1 MGRLCQKWQPCS
13 KREPTGKDGSQ
24 PRQLGIAL
32 KIKNEICVGMVKT
45 NIFILS
51 CSPTRKLHSD
61 PISHSSDNQPCP
73 AGQCGGHQPGSYKS
87 IPCHCLSDSR
97 PAKPAAPEETLTR
110 ATQMPGSSLVPLVY
124 FSKSKQDLS
133 LCFKATP
140 TLFWI
145 SWVHLT
151 QNQKLDYLVT
161 SLTQ

>member
-1 MGRLCQKWQPCS
+1 M
-13 KREPTGKDGSQ
+13 
-24 PRQLGIAL
+24 A
-32 KIKNEICVGMVKT
+32 KT

-51 CSPTRKLHSD
+51 WSPIRKLHSD
-61 PISHSSDNQPCP
+61 PVSHSGDNQPCP

-87 IPCHCLSDSR
+87 TPCHYLSDSR

-110 ATQMPGSSLVPLVY
+110 ATRMPGSSLAPPVY
-124 FSKSKQDLS
+124 FSKSKQHLS

-151 QNQKLDYLVT
+151 QDQKLDCSVT
-161 SLTQ
+161 SLTQWAQRSDGDRLSPTPPPEPPPLLLLFPLTLSAAKS